1 MEHYFNKTPVSALN
15 ETLIERTIGDVK
27 LHFYTGSGVF
37 SRNGIDF
44 GSQLLIESFLNDFDD
59 ADKIIL
65 DLGCG
70 YGPIGIFAAEKF
82 RSAHVEMTDIN
93 ERAVKLAR
101 ENIDSNKIKNIDVF
115 VSDGFSAI
123 KRKYDAIV
131 TNPPIR
137 AGKKTVFSFYEGAFQ
152 HLKNNGLFYCVIQKK
167 QGAESSFDKLEKLF
181 GNCETINR
189 KSGYRVLKSI
199 K

>member
-1 MEHYFNKTPVSALN
+1 MEHYFNKTPISTLN
-15 ETLIERTIGDVK
+15 EALIEGTIGSVK
-27 LHFYTGSGVF
+27 LHFHTGSGVF

-44 GSQLLIESFLNDFDD
+44 GSQLLIESFLNDYDS
-59 ADKIIL
+59 AGKIIL

-82 RSAHVEMTDIN
+82 RDAHIEMTDIN
-93 ERAVKLAR
+93 ERAVELAMK
-101 ENIDSNKIKNIDVF
+101 NADSNKLRNIEVY
-115 VSDGFSAI
+115 VSDAFSNI

-152 HLKNNGLFYCVIQKK
+152 HLKNNGSFYCVIQKK
-167 QGAESSFDKLEKLF
+167 QGAESSFKKLEELF